1 MVCCDWVVTEHV
13 EPRQDVKDVVL
24 AVLKRNPPPL
34 PAVHREHAGWR
45 LAARAHSA

>member
-1 MVCCDWVVTEHV
+1 MYLVINPPVV
-13 EPRQDVKDVVL
+13 PRQDVKDVVL